1 MTAPAAS
8 GTTMPVLDVAGL
20 SVRAG
25 DRRLL
30 DDVSFSV
37 APGERVGII
46 GESGSGKSLTALA
59 VAGLLPPGLR
69 AQGSVRLGGTQVVG
83 APEKVLNRTRGSA
96 VALVFQ
102 EPRTAL
108 DPLMRVGRQ
117 IAEPLRRHRGLRG
130 VALWTGVLDLMGELA
145 LPEPERLARSFPHE
159 ISGGQRQRVAIAMAL
174 ACEPALLVADEPT
187 TALDVTVQD
196 EILRLLLDVVDRRGM
211 SLVFISHDIAVV
223 AQVTHRVLVMH
234 AGRIVE
240 SGDVGT
246 LVGAPRHPYTRRLVD
261 GARALDAALAGAPLP
276 GPRAEPEPDG
286 WDQR

>member
-1 MTAPAAS
+1 
-8 GTTMPVLDVAGL
+8 MPVLDVAGL
-20 SVRAG
+20 SVRGG
-25 DRRLL
+25 DRRLV
-30 DDVSFSV
+30 DDVSFTV

-59 VAGLLPPGLR
+59 VAGLLPPGLS
-69 AQGSVRLGGTQVVG
+69 AHGSVRLDGTQVVG

-130 VALWTGVLDLMGELA
+130 AALRTAVLDLMGELA

-159 ISGGQRQRVAIAMAL
+159 ISGGQRQRAAIAMAL

-196 EILRLLLDVVDRRGM
+196 EILRLLLDVVDRHGM

-223 AQVTHRVLVMH
+223 AQVAHQVLVMH

-240 SGDVGT
+240 RGHVET

-276 GPRAEPEPDG
+276 GPRDEPEPDG
-286 WDQR
+286 WEER